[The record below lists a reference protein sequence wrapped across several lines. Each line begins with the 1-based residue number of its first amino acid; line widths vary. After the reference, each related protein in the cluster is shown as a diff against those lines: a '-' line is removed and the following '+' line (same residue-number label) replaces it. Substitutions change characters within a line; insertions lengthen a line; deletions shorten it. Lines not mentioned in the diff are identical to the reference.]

1 MFGYVGLGP
10 GQELIPYFLALV
22 GFVFAAVLA
31 VVQWPVLVLLRRF
44 RGAPPPPPPAGAGAP
59 EALAA
64 PGPAREAG
72 PS

>member
-31 VVQWPVLVLLRRF
+31 VVQWPVLVLLRLF
-44 RGAPPPPPPAGAGAP
+44 RGAPAPAPPAGAGTP
-59 EALAA
+59 EPTAA
-64 PGPAREAG
+64 TEPAREAG